1 MITISKT
8 RLLAY
13 ILYTCLALFIIKLLI
28 PVGDHNFGMG
38 KVVLL
43 LLFGT
48 IFTFLFL
55 MSASKSIFR
64 IIKKQGS
71 FRWYTA
77 VVFFVTLT
85 IALITSE
92 ADYGKFWTSVRLVGT
107 TNYEQYSKDGELILF
122 NNGTFEARVI
132 HVDFGE
138 VYTGDYQISHDTVT
152 LIRPNVITKTENT
165 FCNRYVFDVARTT
178 LLPLQSG
185 FREIQIQQQGK

>member
-1 MITISKT
+1 MFTIPKK
-8 RLLAY
+8 RLVGY
-13 ILYTCLALFIIKLLI
+13 ILYTCLALFILKLLI
-28 PVGDHNFGMG
+28 PLGDHSFGMG

-43 LLFGT
+43 FLFGT

-71 FRWYTA
+71 FRWYTV

-92 ADYGKFWTSVRLVGT
+92 ADYGKFWTLVRLEGT

-132 HVDFGE
+132 HVDFGK

-152 LIRPNVITKTENT
+152 LMRPNLVTRTENT
-165 FCNRYVFDVARTT
+165 FCNRYVFNKARTT

-185 FREIQIQQQGK
+185 FPEIQIHQQAK